1 MLRASNIDKKMKR
14 LSEKQYESVMSEIL
28 TLMNKGEDNLTT
40 PEISRLRTLAL
51 EAQQYEKSVYQIP
64 TPSTLE
70 GMIELRMYEMKLRQK
85 DLAKTLKVSD
95 TKLSLILS
103 GKQKP
108 DVPFLKALYRN
119 LNIPADF
126 ILEHV

>member
-1 MLRASNIDKKMKR
+1 MKKI
-14 LSEKQYESVMSEIL
+14 SEKQYQSSMSEIL
-28 TLMNKGEDNLTT
+28 ALMNKGEANLTEQET
-40 PEISRLRTLAL
+40 DRLRKLAL
-51 EAQQYEKSVYQIP
+51 EAQGYEKSMYQIP
-64 TPSTLE
+64 APSTLE

-119 LNIPADF
+119 LDIPADF
-126 ILEHV
+126 ILEHA

>member
-1 MLRASNIDKKMKR
+1 MTDSDAD
-14 LSEKQYESVMSEIL
+14 
-28 TLMNKGEDNLTT
+28 
-40 PEISRLRTLAL
+40 RLRNLAL
-51 EAQQYEKSVYQIP
+51 QAQDYEKSIYKISSP
-64 TPSTLE
+64 TSLE
-70 GMIELRMYEMKLRQK
+70 GMIELRMYEMKLRQT

-95 TKLSLILS
+95 AKLSLILS

-108 DVPFLKALYRN
+108 DVPFLKALYHK

>member
-1 MLRASNIDKKMKR
+1 MKR
-14 LSEKQYESVMSEIL
+14 LSEKQYNSVMSEIL
-28 TLMNKGEDNLTT
+28 ALMNKGEANITDQ
-40 PEISRLRTLAL
+40 EADRLRILAL
-51 EAQQYEKSVYQIP
+51 EAQEYEKSIYQIP
-64 TPSTLE
+64 APSTLE

-108 DVPFLKALYRN
+108 DVAFLKALYRN
-119 LNIPADF
+119 LDIPADF
-126 ILEHV
+126 ILEHA